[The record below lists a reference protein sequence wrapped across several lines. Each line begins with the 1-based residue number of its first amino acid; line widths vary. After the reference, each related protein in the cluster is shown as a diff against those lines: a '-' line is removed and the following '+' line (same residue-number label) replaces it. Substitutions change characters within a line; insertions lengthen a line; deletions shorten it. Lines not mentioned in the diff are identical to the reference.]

1 MCGITGF
8 WDTTL
13 KLDAQGL
20 QAVAQQMTDTLFLRG
35 PDDGGQWVD
44 ESRGIALGHRRLAI
58 LDLSPEGHQPMVS
71 ADSRFIIV
79 FNGEIYNFL
88 DIRKQLEQL
97 GYKFRGHS
105 DTEVMLASFCE
116 WGLEKSIKSFNG
128 MFAFALWD
136 RRENVLHLGRDR
148 FGEKPLYYG
157 WFGSTFLFSSEL
169 KALRAYPNFSA
180 DVNRSSLTAML
191 RYKYVPAPNT
201 IYENIYQ
208 LLPGTFL
215 TIKGRNSSLN
225 PITYWSAKEAA
236 EQGSANRFTGSE
248 NEAVEQLE
256 KLLKDSVALRMISDV
271 PLGAF
276 LSGGVDSSTIVALM
290 QAQSEKPIKT
300 FSIGFGEDEY
310 NEAQYAQ
317 AVAEHLGTDH
327 TEMYV
332 SSQDAFDLIPKIPS
346 FYDEPFGDCSQ
357 IPTFL
362 LAQMT
367 REHVT
372 VSLSGDAGDEL
383 FSGYERYF
391 DAADLWEKV
400 NLLPSSIRKLVSKSL
415 GTIPPSAWDK
425 IVAPFASFLP
435 SRLTYPT
442 PGEQVQKIRDLM
454 LMPSADAIYS
464 RLLSS
469 FQDDAASLVV
479 GGEELSTALNGK
491 FSLTELSDCIE
502 RFMYL
507 DTVTYLPDDILVKV
521 DRASMGVS
529 LESRIPLLDPRIYDF
544 AWSLPMSMKFKE
556 GKSKHVLRQ
565 VLYKYVPS
573 ELIDRPKMGFGIPI
587 HEWLRGPLR
596 DWAEDLLDENRLQQE
611 GFLEPKL
618 IRKVWEEHIN
628 DEGDRGYGLWNILM
642 FQAWLAE
649 NT

>member
-13 KLDAQGL
+13 KLDAQSL
-20 QAVAQQMTDTLFLRG
+20 QNVARQMTDTLVLRG
-35 PDDGGQWVD
+35 PDDEGQWVD

-71 ADSRFIIV
+71 VDSRYIIV

-88 DIRKQLEQL
+88 EIRKQLEQR

-136 RRENVLHLGRDR
+136 RQEKVLHLGRDR

-169 KALRAYPNFSA
+169 KALKAYPNFSA
-180 DVNRSSLTAML
+180 NVNRGSLTALL
-191 RYKYVPAPNT
+191 RYKYIPAPHT

-215 TIKGRNSSLN
+215 TIDGEKSSLN
-225 PITYWSAKEAA
+225 PITYWSAREVA
-236 EQGSANRFTGSE
+236 EHSAANRFTGSE

-256 KLLKDSVALRMISDV
+256 QLLKESVALRMISDV

-276 LSGGVDSSTIVALM
+276 LSGGIDSSTIVALM

-300 FSIGFGEDEY
+300 FAIGFAEDEY
-310 NEAQYAQ
+310 NEAQYAK
-317 AVAEHLGTDH
+317 AVAKHLGTDH
-327 TEMYV
+327 TELNV
-332 SSQDAFDLIPKIPS
+332 TAQDAFDLIPKIPS
-346 FYDEPFGDCSQ
+346 LYDEPFADCSQ

-367 REHVT
+367 REKVT
-372 VSLSGDAGDEL
+372 VSLSGDGGDEL
-383 FSGYERYF
+383 FAGYDRYY
-391 DAADLWEKV
+391 DATNIWGKTSS
-400 NLLPSSIRKLVSKSL
+400 LPNPMRQLVSQGLNIFSPQIWNKILAPIAASL
-415 GTIPPSAWDK
+415 P
-425 IVAPFASFLP
+425 AS
-435 SRLTYPT
+435 LTEST
-442 PGEQVQKIRDLM
+442 PGEQLQKISEIFKFQNM
-454 LMPSADAIYS
+454 EAIYLF
-464 RLLSS
+464 LLSS
-469 FQDDAASLVV
+469 FKDAPSFVV
-479 GGEELSTALNGK
+479 GGED
-491 FSLTELSDCIE
+491 LSDAINNQNLWSQLSDGIE
-502 RFMYL
+502 RLMYL
-507 DTVTYLPDDILVKV
+507 DTVSYLPDDILVKV

-529 LESRIPLLDPRIYDF
+529 LESRIPLLDPQIYNF
-544 AWSLPMSMKFKE
+544 AWSLPMSMKFKN
-556 GKSKHVLRQ
+556 GKRKHILRE
-565 VLYKYVPS
+565 VLYKYIPS

-587 HEWLRGPLR
+587 QSWLRGPLR
-596 DWAEDLLDENRLQQE
+596 DWAEDLLAENRLQQE

-618 IRKVWEEHIN
+618 IRKVWQEHLN
-628 DEGDRGYGLWNILM
+628 EEGDRGYALWNVLM

-649 NT
+649 NS

>member
-13 KLDAQGL
+13 KLDAQSL
-20 QAVAQQMTDTLFLRG
+20 QNVARQMTDTLVLRG
-35 PDDGGQWVD
+35 PDDEGQWVD

-71 ADSRFIIV
+71 VDSRYIIV

-88 DIRKQLEQL
+88 EIRKQLEQR

-136 RRENVLHLGRDR
+136 RQEKVLHLGRDR

-169 KALRAYPNFSA
+169 KALKAYPNFSA
-180 DVNRSSLTAML
+180 NVNRGSLTALL
-191 RYKYVPAPNT
+191 RYKYIPAPHT

-215 TIKGRNSSLN
+215 TIDGEKSSLN
-225 PITYWSAKEAA
+225 PITYWSAREAA
-236 EQGSANRFTGSE
+236 EHGAANRFAESE

-256 KLLKDSVALRMISDV
+256 QLLKESVALRMISDV

-276 LSGGVDSSTIVALM
+276 LSGGIDSSTIVALM

-300 FSIGFGEDEY
+300 FAIGFAEDEY
-310 NEAQYAQ
+310 NESQYAK
-317 AVAEHLGTDH
+317 AVAKHLGTDH
-327 TEMYV
+327 TELNV
-332 SSQDAFDLIPKIPS
+332 TAQDAFDLIPKIPS
-346 FYDEPFGDCSQ
+346 LYDEPFADCSQ

-367 REHVT
+367 REKVT
-372 VSLSGDAGDEL
+372 VSLSGDGGDEL
-383 FSGYERYF
+383 FAGYDRYY
-391 DAADLWEKV
+391 DATNIWGKTSS
-400 NLLPSSIRKLVSKSL
+400 LPNPMRQLVSQGLNIFSPQIWNKILAPIAASL
-415 GTIPPSAWDK
+415 P
-425 IVAPFASFLP
+425 AS
-435 SRLTYPT
+435 LTEST
-442 PGEQVQKIRDLM
+442 PGEQLQKISEIFKFQNM
-454 LMPSADAIYS
+454 EAIYLF
-464 RLLSS
+464 LLSS
-469 FQDDAASLVV
+469 FKDAPSFVV
-479 GGEELSTALNGK
+479 GGED
-491 FSLTELSDCIE
+491 LSDAINNQNLWSQLSDGIE
-502 RFMYL
+502 RLMYL
-507 DTVTYLPDDILVKV
+507 DTVSYLPDDILVKV

-529 LESRIPLLDPRIYDF
+529 LESRIPLLDPQIYNF
-544 AWSLPMSMKFKE
+544 AWSLPMSMKFKN
-556 GKSKHVLRQ
+556 GKRKHILRE
-565 VLYKYVPS
+565 VLYKYIPS

-587 HEWLRGPLR
+587 QSWLRGPLR
-596 DWAEDLLDENRLQQE
+596 DWAEDLLAENRLQQE

-618 IRKVWEEHIN
+618 IRKVWQEHLN
-628 DEGDRGYGLWNILM
+628 EEGDRGYALWNVLM

-649 NT
+649 NS